1 METFPGI
8 RKPGNEHASLVAGLL
23 DDPSDSGSGKAQQFL
38 QCLERVRVSARREK
52 RERQAKMDV
61 EI

>member
-1 METFPGI
+1 MKTFPGI

-23 DDPSDSGSGKAQQFL
+23 DNPSDSGWEKAQQFL
-38 QCLERVRVSARREK
+38 QCLERVRVSAGREK
-52 RERQAKMDV
+52 RERQAKVEV